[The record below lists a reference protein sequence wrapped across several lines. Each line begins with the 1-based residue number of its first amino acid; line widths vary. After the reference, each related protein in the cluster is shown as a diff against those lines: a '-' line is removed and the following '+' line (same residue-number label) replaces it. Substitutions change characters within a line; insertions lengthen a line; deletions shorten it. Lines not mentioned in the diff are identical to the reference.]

1 MGLSFVYGVQK
12 GLFSLWAFLIKEYKI
27 YLFSMRLNILGFL
40 SETMLEEYLIDG
52 IQKLSFWPFIFR
64 HG

>member
-12 GLFSLWAFLIKEYKI
+12 GLFSLWAFLIKEHKS

-40 SETMLEEYLIDG
+40 SETMLEE
-52 IQKLSFWPFIFR
+52 
-64 HG
+64 H